1 MQVIKLNELQ
11 QFVSPHGILARKVFN
26 TNDVN
31 IMNLVL
37 HPGEVNPPHASD
49 IDMLFYVIR
58 GKGKIS
64 VDNES
69 MIVGPTDI
77 VYNPKNLAHGIYASE
92 GEEFEVLVIKVPSPF
107 NSLYPIQRG

>member
-37 HPGEVNPPHASD
+37 RPGDVNPPHASD
-49 IDMLFYVIR
+49 IDMLFYVVR

-77 VYNPKNLAHGIYASE
+77 D
-92 GEEFEVLVIKVPSPF
+92 
-107 NSLYPIQRG
+107 